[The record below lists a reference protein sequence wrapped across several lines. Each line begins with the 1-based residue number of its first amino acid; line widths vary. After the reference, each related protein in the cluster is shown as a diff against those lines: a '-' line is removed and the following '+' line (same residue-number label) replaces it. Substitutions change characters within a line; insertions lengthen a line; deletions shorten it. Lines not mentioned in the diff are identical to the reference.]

1 MDVTETVVL
10 LRELTLAD
18 TVNVTVSVLLF
29 NMALVTVM
37 VVDPSLTVKS
47 EAVTLL
53 LLRALLY
60 VTVMVPVVGPPE
72 AVVVVQL
79 VTAPVVALAPYI
91 APLTVDA
98 LVGIL
103 L

>member
-29 NMALVTVM
+29 NMGLVTVM

-47 EAVTLL
+47 EAVTL